1 MSERASECHSSHH
14 IYNSLLRMRV
24 IHELK
29 IIVFDASAKYE
40 DVSYNEILL
49 QAPKLQ
55 NGLLTVW
62 PCDFK
67 GNITKMYMRIKL
79 KPDDQD
85 VNTKGGPDVFDRA
98 VFKVNSSLF
107 LEQFDLHGS
116 INLFPLGA
124 KRVFKSTQI
133 VSVFDK
139 ETGN

>member
-1 MSERASECHSSHH
+1 MKTFLTMKFCCKLLSSKMVC
-14 IYNSLLRMRV
+14 SLFGPVTLM
-24 IHELK
+24 
-29 IIVFDASAKYE
+29 
-40 DVSYNEILL
+40 
-49 QAPKLQ
+49 
-55 NGLLTVW
+55 
-62 PCDFK
+62 

-98 VFKVNSSLF
+98 MFKVNSSLF